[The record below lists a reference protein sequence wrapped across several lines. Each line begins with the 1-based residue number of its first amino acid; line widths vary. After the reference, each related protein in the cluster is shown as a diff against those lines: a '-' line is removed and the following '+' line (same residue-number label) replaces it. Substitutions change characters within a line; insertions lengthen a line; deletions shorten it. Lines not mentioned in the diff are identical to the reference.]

1 MPIEE
6 APPTTPDTDSGKP
19 VLLIVEDNEEMLDLL
34 KSIFESMYEVHIALN
49 GKEGLQM
56 AYQVHPSLI
65 ISDVMM
71 PEMSGKE
78 LCYKI
83 KTVSNYLI
91 FLSYCSRHKRPN
103 NIQ

>member
-1 MPIEE
+1 MPVEE
-6 APPTTPDTDSGKP
+6 VLPVVPDTDSGKP
-19 VLLIVEDNEEMLDLL
+19 VLLIVEDNKEMLDLL
-34 KSIFESMYEVHIALN
+34 KSIFESMYEVHIAQN

-91 FLSYCSRHKRPN
+91 SPSYCSQHRYLN